1 MKVYKNIDE
10 IKAYLRK
17 QQKDG
22 KTIGFVPTM
31 GYLHKGHLSLIE
43 KAAGENDIVVVSV
56 FVNPTQFGAGED
68 FERYPRDL
76 ERDIAL
82 AAEAG
87 ADVLF
92 APEAEEMYPAGYQTY
107 VEVEEITKHLCGKSR
122 PGHFRG
128 VATVVTK
135 LFNIVGPERAY
146 FGQKDAQQAIVIKRM
161 VKDLNMDVSI
171 VVCPIIREKDG
182 LAMSSRNVY
191 LNQEERKQALVLW
204 QSLNHC
210 KTLIEKGERNA
221 AKLKDEIENMIR
233 GKPLAR
239 IDYVSIVD
247 AETLEEVDILKSKT
261 LVALAVKFGKTRLID
276 NILVEV

>member
-146 FGQKDAQQAIVIKRM
+146 FGQKDAQQAIVIKRL